1 MRESFTRLFTTIR
14 NIRQNKNVFI
24 FLLAYFFYIDG
35 VDTIIKMA
43 IAYGMDIGLAS
54 STLIIIMLVISNIS
68 FAQRIS
74 IGIKDGINRSD
85 IKFDYKDFNDSY
97 YFRADNLKGG
107 RNYGLMLNYQIT
119 NFFSIQSELYHSD
132 KGFEFYENSKMLGDG
147 SIYGNYKINYIT
159 IPLLANFEIG
169 KSFKFYGYAGLYISL
184 LQSARNQITVTSFG
198 SSYIMQYDHSYDPT
212 SELYKNESGALVGL
226 GVKIPLCNKVMLFVD
241 TRYETGLTKTVRDE
255 IEYEHYHVICTFK
268 DVYNWSVSVNWGI
281 FYRFKS
287 PK

>member
-1 MRESFTRLFTTIR
+1 MKKLKKI
-14 NIRQNKNVFI
+14 
-24 FLLAYFFYIDG
+24 L
-35 VDTIIKMA
+35 
-43 IAYGMDIGLAS
+43 
-54 STLIIIMLVISNIS
+54 IIMLFVISNITY
-68 FAQRIS
+68 AQRIS
-74 IGIKDGINRSD
+74 IGIKDGISRSD
-85 IKFDYKDFNDSY
+85 IRFQYKDFNDLY
-97 YFRADNLKGG
+97 YFGVNSLKGG

-119 NFFSIQSELYHSD
+119 NFFSIQSELYHSER
-132 KGFEFYENSKMLGDG
+132 GFEFNLFTDMDG
-147 SIYGNYKINYIT
+147 GPGVLGNYKMNYIT

-169 KSFKFYGYAGLYISL
+169 KSFKFYGYAGLYMSFL
-184 LQSARNQITVTSFG
+184 NSAVNQITVTSFS